1 MWVETFTRTP
11 TRHHPECQQMGKY
24 ERNIYREKLCCS
36 CENLVDRR
44 RNHTG
49 KRKNVN
55 LAEQVTFFPESKF
68 YESSARVARQKSKI
82 NFYAFFPLLV
92 PRPITTSRGRK
103 RKQKS
108 ICNIKH
114 KRLRFDGIA
123 ALFMHRAWPL
133 FRMHLKWFFWHFVPR
148 SSDLSN
154 RDIVEG
160 TLS

>member
-1 MWVETFTRTP
+1 MPTNGKIWRKHLPWKVVPFLRKPCRSTSESHRKEEKCKSRRT
-11 TRHHPECQQMGKY
+11 
-24 ERNIYREKLCCS
+24 S
-36 CENLVDRR
+36 D
-44 RNHTG
+44 
-49 KRKNVN
+49 
-55 LAEQVTFFPESKF
+55 FFPESKF

-92 PRPITTSRGRK
+92 PRPITTSRGGK

-123 ALFMHRAWPL
+123 ALFMHRAWPF
-133 FRMHLKWFFWHFVPR
+133 FRMHLKWFFWHSVPS